1 MQRNGHGPERAAQ
14 GSRVKQGLLA
24 RARARTDKEHA
35 ILSSPGASHYAAGA
49 LNQSPYIAMPGGV
62 VVVRRKGCWAC

>member
-1 MQRNGHGPERAAQ
+1 MQRNGHGPERTAQ

-62 VVVRRKGCWAC
+62 VVAQRKGCWSC